1 MSAEF
6 EEFTRAAA
14 TLRRDGGPAPVRFC
28 RVAVLGGGPDARLI
42 AALSLSE
49 GCAVTLFSAYGHEL
63 DLLRKAS
70 GIGLRDA
77 GPVGTYHVDGDENSV
92 RLTAELDR
100 AVAGAEVIFL
110 TGPVHKQRTYA
121 MVLADHLADGQ
132 TLVLA
137 PGRTLGAAETA
148 WNLRLGGCRADV
160 TLVEL
165 QGLPFWY
172 RAEGANLHLGEAA
185 PIAAATLPR
194 GREDVLGQL
203 AHILPNMAPATS
215 VLASGFAD
223 LPAAV
228 DLPVLLMGGPGM
240 SAGGINI
247 PMGGTPLP
255 ENDTFAARIGA
266 DQRRIIHLL
275 AEERRAVA
283 RAFGVRDLPDTD
295 AWIETFAGAERGAG
309 ARPVPDADAARVLMR
324 DGVIGSLA
332 PLASAAERADV
343 PVPQTRALMAL
354 VGGVLDADVAA
365 AGRGL
370 HTMGLT
376 GDTDDIRRVMDALIP
391 GAS

>member
-14 TLRRDGGPAPVRFC
+14 TLRRDGGPAPVRFS

-63 DLLRKAS
+63 DLLRNAS

-77 GPVGTYHVDGDENSV
+77 GPVGTYHVDRDENSV

-148 WNLRLGGCRADV
+148 WNLRLGGCRAVV

-223 LPAAV
+223 LSAAV